1 VLQTLVNAIAL
12 GSAYALLALGFV
24 LILNATSAVNFA
36 QGDMVMAGGYVAI
49 AAATVLPVPG
59 IALLP
64 LVLAAMVALGLVFSL
79 LAYFPLKSRPPVSV
93 FISTIALGIIF
104 QNTANAI
111 FGAAPRGPYVTGGAA
126 PGAPPPLFAAGQLAL
141 GPVTLPGQ
149 SAAVIAVA
157 ALLILG
163 QWWLFARTRLG
174 RQLRATAQDRA
185 MAEAV
190 GIRVN
195 WMIAFTFGLAAALA
209 GAAGLLLANT
219 FFVSP
224 TDGTNYIIKAY
235 IAVTIGGWGSI
246 AGAVAGALLIAL
258 FEVIFPSLPLYLPLV
273 DRNAPWVQAVFS
285 HTVSTIILYVVV
297 LVILFFRPQGL
308 FGEVVQRRA

>member
-1 VLQTLVNAIAL
+1 MLQVLLNALAL

-24 LILNATSAVNFA
+24 LILNATSAVNFT

-49 AAATVLPVPG
+49 ALAAVLPVPG

-64 LVLAAMVALGLVFSL
+64 IVVALMILLGLAFSA

-93 FISTIALGIIF
+93 FISTIAMGIIF
-104 QNTANAI
+104 QNTANAL
-111 FGAAPRGPYVTGGAA
+111 YGGA
-126 PGAPPPLFAAGQLAL
+126 PKGAPPLISGGQIEAGGVSL
-141 GPVTLPGQ
+141 PVQ
-149 SAAVIAVA
+149 SVAMIVTA
-157 ALLILG
+157 ALLIAL
-163 QWWLFARTRLG
+163 QWWLFARTALG
-174 RQLRATAQDRA
+174 RQLRATAQDRP
-185 MAEAV
+185 MAEAI

-195 WMIAFTFGLAAALA
+195 WMIALTFGLAAALA

-235 IAVTIGGWGSI
+235 IAVTIGGWGSL
-246 AGAVAGALLIAL
+246 AGAVLGALLIAL
-258 FEVIFPSLPLYLPLV
+258 FEVIYPQIPVFVPLF
-273 DRNAPWVQAVFS
+273 DNTAGWVQVAFS
-285 HTVSTIILYVVV
+285 HTTATILLYLVV
-297 LVILFFRPQGL
+297 LAILFFRPQGL

>member
-1 VLQTLVNAIAL
+1 MLQTLVNAIAL

-24 LILNATSAVNFA
+24 LILNATGAVNFT

-49 AAATVLPVPG
+49 AAATVFPVPG
-59 IALLP
+59 IVLLP
-64 LVLAAMVALGLVFSL
+64 FVLVAMAALGLVFSL

-111 FGAAPRGPYVTGGAA
+111 FGAAPRGA
-126 PGAPPPLFAAGQLAL
+126 PPLFPGGQLAF
-141 GPVTLPGQ
+141 GSVTLPVQ
-149 SAAVIAVA
+149 SAAVIVVA
-157 ALLILG
+157 GLLIG
-163 QWWLFARTRLG
+163 AQWWLFARTQLG
-174 RQLRATAQDRA
+174 RELRATAQDRA
-185 MAEAV
+185 MAESL

-195 WMIAFTFGLAAALA
+195 WMIALTFGLASALA

-235 IAVTIGGWGSI
+235 IAVTIGGWGSLP
-246 AGAVAGALLIAL
+246 GAVAGALLIAL
-258 FEVIFPSLPLYLPLV
+258 FEVIYPSIPLFLPLV
-273 DRNAPWVQAVFS
+273 DPNAPWAQEVFS
-285 HTVSTIILYVVV
+285 HTVSTIILYAVV
-297 LVILFFRPQGL
+297 LVILVFRPQGL

>member
-24 LILNATSAVNFA
+24 LILNATSAVNFT
-36 QGDMVMAGGYVAI
+36 QGDMVMAGGYIAI
-49 AAATVLPVPG
+49 ALATVLPVPG

-64 LVLAAMVALGLVFSL
+64 FVLAAMIVLGLVFSL

-93 FISTIALGIIF
+93 FISTIA
-104 QNTANAI
+104 NAI
-111 FGAAPRGPYVTGGAA
+111 FGAAPRGA
-126 PGAPPPLFAAGQLAL
+126 PPLFPGGQLAL

-157 ALLILG
+157 ALLIGG

-174 RQLRATAQDRA
+174 RQLRATAQDRG

-235 IAVTIGGWGSI
+235 IAVTIGGWGSLP
-246 AGAVAGALLIAL
+246 GAIAGALLIAL
-258 FEVIFPSLPLYLPLV
+258 FEVIYPSVPLFLPFV
-273 DRNAPWVQAVFS
+273 DQNAPWVQDVFS